1 VNTESKEG
9 LKMEKFLVDKHE
21 VLKVIVDTYDDLYRN
36 EEMVTDEEISV
47 INFAKRIIDRINTLD
62 AQKIEGI
69 DFTYGG
75 RIPQEVVEHCQFKET
90 EN

>member
-1 VNTESKEG
+1 MGVN
-9 LKMEKFLVDKHE
+9 KMEKFLVDRDE
-21 VLKVIVDTYDDLYRN
+21 VMQLIGDTYVDIYHDK
-36 EEMVTDEEISV
+36 EMVTDEELAV
-47 INFAKRIIDRINTLD
+47 LGFAKEVVDRIGTLD